1 MSTYRRLLTYV
12 KKYKKFIVFSIIL
25 SILFSILSGISVYLT
40 IPLMKTLF
48 LDEVQS
54 TADNTGGMF
63 SFMKNF
69 LAWIEGYI
77 FQGGKLSA
85 LGKACILIFAAFMLK
100 NLTGFLQSICMQQV
114 EKGVVRDL
122 RIQMYE
128 KINALSMRFFTN
140 ERSGNL
146 ISIMSNDVTAVQIAI
161 SSTFLNLMREP
172 ILIMIYLAIALSISW
187 ELTIIAFLVFP
198 LTVIVVNKIGSSLRR
213 RSTRMQQKSADI
225 ISVIS
230 ETIYGSKII
239 RALRGE
245 SFKNKEFRQ
254 EADQLKDLTM
264 KNVYASELA
273 SPITE
278 LLTITAGI
286 VIIWFGGRQILIDG
300 TLDPAEFLGFIFVIF
315 QLITPIKNL
324 SSVNNR
330 IQEASASADRIF
342 NILDHEVEV
351 KESTGAVEK
360 KSFDSSILLKDVSFN
375 YSEDAAILKN
385 IDLEI
390 KKSEVIAVVGPS
402 GAGKSTLADLIARFY
417 DPTSGDIFID
427 NINLKNIQLSSL
439 RNLMGM
445 VQQETILF
453 NDTIRNNIVFGMP
466 GITDE
471 QLVEVCKS
479 ANAYDFILQTEKGFD
494 TVIGDR
500 GIKLSG
506 GQKQRLSIARTLL
519 RNPSILILDEAT
531 SSLDMESEKLVQ
543 NALDTLMTSRTS
555 IVIAHRLSTVKNA
568 DRIVVL
574 ENGRIA
580 QTGTHEELLSAGDG
594 VYKKLYELQFS

>member
-1 MSTYRRLLTYV
+1 
-12 KKYKKFIVFSIIL
+12 
-25 SILFSILSGISVYLT
+25 
-40 IPLMKTLF
+40 
-48 LDEVQS
+48 
-54 TADNTGGMF
+54 
-63 SFMKNF
+63 
-69 LAWIEGYI
+69 
-77 FQGGKLSA
+77 
-85 LGKACILIFAAFMLK
+85 
-100 NLTGFLQSICMQQV
+100 
-114 EKGVVRDL
+114 
-122 RIQMYE
+122 
-128 KINALSMRFFTN
+128 
-140 ERSGNL
+140 
-146 ISIMSNDVTAVQIAI
+146 
-161 SSTFLNLMREP
+161 
-172 ILIMIYLAIALSISW
+172 
-187 ELTIIAFLVFP
+187 
-198 LTVIVVNKIGSSLRR
+198 
-213 RSTRMQQKSADI
+213 
-225 ISVIS
+225 
-230 ETIYGSKII
+230 
-239 RALRGE
+239 
-245 SFKNKEFRQ
+245 
-254 EADQLKDLTM
+254 
-264 KNVYASELA
+264 
-273 SPITE
+273 
-278 LLTITAGI
+278 
-286 VIIWFGGRQILIDG
+286 
-300 TLDPAEFLGFIFVIF
+300 
-315 QLITPIKNL
+315 
-324 SSVNNR
+324 
-330 IQEASASADRIF
+330 
-342 NILDHEVEV
+342 
-351 KESTGAVEK
+351 
-360 KSFDSSILLKDVSFN
+360 
-375 YSEDAAILKN
+375 
-385 IDLEI
+385 DLEI

-574 ENGRIA
+574 ENGRIV